1 MKLVIFIF
9 CILVVV
15 TSSFLGG
22 VMWRDISVGIS
33 PQEAIEVLEIA
44 RDSHQDFVDHPE
56 KIWWADNSEQDA
68 LWVER
73 YNAII
78 RLIENK

>member
-1 MKLVIFIF
+1 
-9 CILVVV
+9 
-15 TSSFLGG
+15 
-22 VMWRDISVGIS
+22 MWRDISVGIS